1 MGERLKGYLNEFQK
15 NQGYYLEEDEKSIA
29 LYKFSMGEQNED
41 GEKVTG
47 GAYNPV
53 PIAIVS
59 KDADPDKD
67 RLIKKLIMSA
77 QR

>member
-1 MGERLKGYLNEFQK
+1 MGERLKGYLTEFQK
-15 NQGYYLEEDEKSIA
+15 NQGYYLEEADQSIA
-29 LYKFSMGEQNED
+29 LYKFTMGETNDE

-59 KDADPDKD
+59 KDADPDKE
-67 RLIKKLIMSA
+67 RLIKKLIMSV

>member
-1 MGERLKGYLNEFQK
+1 VGERLKGYLNEFQK
-15 NQGYYLEEDEKSIA
+15 GQGYYLEEDEQSIT
-29 LYKFSMGEQNED
+29 LFKFSMGEQSED

-59 KDADPDKD
+59 KDADSDKD
-67 RLIKKLIMSA
+67 RLIKKLLLSA
-77 QR
+77 TR

>member
-1 MGERLKGYLNEFQK
+1 MGTRLKGYLNEFQK
-15 NQGYYLEEDEKSIA
+15 GQGYYLEEDEQSIT
-29 LYKFSMGEQNED
+29 LLKFTMGEQNDD
-41 GEKVTG
+41 GEKVG
-47 GAYNPV
+47 SGAYNPV
-53 PIAIVS
+53 KIAMVS